1 MPLYNLSIFIF
12 HRSLRLDDNKG
23 LIYALKNSTNVIP
36 LFILTPEQLTT
47 KNKYRSEKAITFM
60 FNALQDLNE
69 QLQNYSSKLFL
80 CYGTNND
87 VLTEL
92 LENNKNIDAII
103 CNKDYTKYANERSKN
118 YETISQKYNIDYIE
132 IEDYLLHAINTI
144 KNGQN
149 TYYSKFTPFYNNGI
163 KYDVEKAKT
172 NKYENYIKKNMKIN
186 NSTFTDL
193 DKVKKIIKLKDEDL
207 IFEASR
213 NQALKQLNKIKK
225 QKNYGNTRNDLTK
238 ETTLLSPYIK
248 FGLLSIRE
256 VYHKIKSLFGKN
268 HDLIKQ
274 LYWREFYY
282 NISYNRLD
290 IFEKASFKI
299 SFDNIKW
306 KNNENLF
313 ELWKEGKTGYPI
325 IDAGMRELNETG
337 YMHNRTRLI
346 TSNFLVKHLFIDWR
360 WGEQY
365 YASKLIDYDPSVNNG
380 NWQFSSSSGADSQP
394 YFRMMNPITQGEKH
408 DPECIYIKKWVKEL
422 ENISCVD
429 IHNWQNVYTDK
440 KYKNIYYPPCKI
452 YDFKKLKEESKKIYK
467 DAFNKN

>member
-1 MPLYNLSIFIF
+1 MPTYNLTLFIF
-12 HRSLRLDDNKG
+12 HRSLRLEDNKG
-23 LIYALKNSTNVIP
+23 LIYALQNSDYVIP
-36 LFILTPEQLTT
+36 IFVLTPEQLTT

-60 FNALQDLNE
+60 FNALDDLDNS
-69 QLQNYSSKLFL
+69 LRKYSSKLFL
-80 CYGTNND
+80 YYGTNNN
-87 VLTEL
+87 VINEL
-92 LENNKNIDAII
+92 LENDNKIDAII
-103 CNKDYTKYANERSKN
+103 CNKDYTKYAIERSEI
-118 YETISQKYNIDYIE
+118 YEKLSQEHNIDFIE
-132 IEDYLLHAINTI
+132 IEDYLLHDVNTI
-144 KNGQN
+144 KNGQGS
-149 TYYSKFTPFYNNGI
+149 YYSKFTPFYKNGI
-163 KYDVEKAKT
+163 TYDVEKPKT
-172 NKYENYIKKNMKIN
+172 NKYENYVKKYSVKNKYDI
-186 NSTFTDL
+186 TLT
-193 DKVKKIIKLKDEDL
+193 KVKKTIKLKDEEL
-207 IFEASR
+207 IFEATR

-225 QKNYGNTRNDLTK
+225 QKDYGDTRNDLTK

-256 VYHKIKSLFGKN
+256 VYLKIKSLFGKS

-282 NISYNRLD
+282 NISYNRSD
-290 IFEKASFKI
+290 IFEKASFKL
-299 SFDNIKW
+299 SYDNIKW
-306 KNNENLF
+306 KNNEKLF

-325 IDAGMRELNETG
+325 VDAGMRELNETG

-408 DPECIYIKKWVKEL
+408 DPDCVYIKKWIEEL
-422 ENISCVD
+422 NDISSDD
-429 IHNWQNVYTDK
+429 IHNWHNVYTDK

>member
-1 MPLYNLSIFIF
+1 MPTYNLTLFIF
-12 HRSLRLDDNKG
+12 HRSLRLEDNKG
-23 LIYALKNSTNVIP
+23 LIYALQNSNYVIP
-36 LFILTPEQLTT
+36 IFVLTPEQLTT
-47 KNKYRSEKAITFM
+47 KNKFRSEKAITFM
-60 FNALQDLNE
+60 FNALDDLDNS
-69 QLQNYSSKLFL
+69 LIKYSSKLFL
-80 CYGTNND
+80 YYGTNNN
-87 VLTEL
+87 VINEL
-92 LENNKNIDAII
+92 LENDNKIDAII
-103 CNKDYTKYANERSKN
+103 CNKDYTKYAIERSEIYDKL
-118 YETISQKYNIDYIE
+118 SQEHNIDFIE
-132 IEDYLLHAINTI
+132 IEDYLLHDVNTI
-144 KNGQN
+144 KNGQGS
-149 TYYSKFTPFYNNGI
+149 YYSKFTPFYKNGI
-163 KYDVEKAKT
+163 TYDVKKPKT
-172 NKYENYIKKNMKIN
+172 NKYENY
-186 NSTFTDL
+186 
-193 DKVKKIIKLKDEDL
+193 VKKYSVKNKYDITLTKVRKTIKLKDEEL
-207 IFEASR
+207 IFEATR

-225 QKNYGNTRNDLTK
+225 QKDYGDTRNDLTK

-256 VYHKIKSLFGKN
+256 VYLKIKSLFGKS

-282 NISYNRLD
+282 NISYNRTD
-290 IFEKASFKI
+290 IFEKASFKL

-306 KNNENLF
+306 KNNEKLF

-325 IDAGMRELNETG
+325 VDAGMRELNKTG

-408 DPECIYIKKWVKEL
+408 DPDCVYIKKWIEEL
-422 ENISCVD
+422 NDISSDD
-429 IHNWQNVYTDK
+429 IHNWHNVYTDK

-467 DAFNKN
+467 EAFNKN